1 MSKIGAVVLDA
12 QEGCDD
18 LEDNPDYPTGESC
31 TESCENQEAE
41 ELPF

>member
-1 MSKIGAVVLDA
+1 MSKIGAVVFDA

-18 LEDNPDYPTGESC
+18 PEDNPDYQTGESC
-31 TESCENQEAE
+31 AESCENQKIE

>member
-18 LEDNPDYPTGESC
+18 LEDNPDYPTGEFGNQ
-31 TESCENQEAE
+31 SCEKQDGE
-41 ELPF
+41 EIPF